1 MHVRD
6 CGRYGEV
13 TYSPPARPSRNI
25 LQVARGVR
33 RVCGMDTERNSALV
47 RRFIDEVFVGRRADA
62 IDELLSDD
70 FVSHTLRLPEPGR
83 APLKA
88 ATERVHA
95 SLSDVVFDVEDVMA
109 DGDRVA
115 VRLTAT
121 ATPTGDFMGV
131 PAAGKRYTIGE
142 MHWFR
147 IKDGLIAEHWHQH
160 DALGMMKQL
169 GALPA

>member
-1 MHVRD
+1 
-6 CGRYGEV
+6 
-13 TYSPPARPSRNI
+13 
-25 LQVARGVR
+25 
-33 RVCGMDTERNSALV
+33 MDTERNSVLV
-47 RRFIDEVFVGRRADA
+47 RRFIDEVFVAGHTDA
-62 IDELLSDD
+62 IDELLTDD

-95 SLSDVVFDVEDVMA
+95 SLSDVVFDVEDLMA

-115 VRLTAT
+115 VRLTASG
-121 ATPTGDFMGV
+121 TPTGDFMGV
-131 PAAGKRYTIGE
+131 PASGKRYTIGE

-147 IKDGLIAEHWHQH
+147 VQDGRIAEHWHQH

-169 GALPA
+169 GAFPA